1 LTASAQG
8 SPNPQ
13 LPASGVMYT
22 EANLVSV
29 YDSAPGTGLTSLEAK
44 GVYGLSGLRPY
55 TFTLSIPKEV
65 PIVQRVRR
73 AYGRLVIYLAG
84 GGVNEGSTITVRIKT
99 NASGFVDYT
108 VPLSDFYNPDT
119 AVFEKIGEVNID
131 VSDYGFDIGGLAIY
145 LTIND

>member
-1 LTASAQG
+1 
-8 SPNPQ
+8 
-13 LPASGVMYT
+13 MYT
-22 EANLVSV
+22 EANLVSA
-29 YDSAPGTGLTSLEAK
+29 YDSAPGTGLTNLEAK
-44 GVYGLSGLRPY
+44 GVYGISGLRPY

-73 AYGRLVIYLAG
+73 AYGRMAIYMAG
-84 GGVNEGSTITVRIKT
+84 GGVNEGSTITARIKT

-108 VPLSDFYNPDT
+108 IPLSDFYNPET
-119 AVFEKIGEVNID
+119 AVFEKIGEIDID